1 MNRLKSVAGYL
12 WAVFALF
19 VVLAT
24 FLANDSLSSRFASS
38 TGLVVSPRYTGGEV
52 VRIIDH
58 GTYKTLV
65 HRPVFD
71 GLIAEK
77 KEGFV
82 QINWEAVAETPPII
96 QEKIDFNG
104 DEKDDFLITLDTRT
118 GTFDVTPYSP
128 AVGSI
133 ERTYKLKK
141 GWAVRVHL
149 KRG

>member
-24 FLANDSLSSRFASS
+24 FLANDSLSARFALS
-38 TGLVVSPRYTGGEV
+38 TGLVVSPRYTGGDV
-52 VRIIDH
+52 AKTVDH

-71 GLIAEK
+71 GLIAER
-77 KEGFV
+77 KEGFI
-82 QINWEAVAETPPII
+82 QINWEATADTPPVIR
-96 QEKIDFNG
+96 EGIDFNG
-104 DEKDDFLITLDTRT
+104 DGKDDFLITVDTQT
-118 GTFDVTPYSP
+118 GTFELTPYSP
-128 AVGSI
+128 SVGSI
-133 ERTYKLKK
+133 ERTYKLKR

-149 KRG
+149 TRG